1 MKEEAHLSKSTI
13 LANVLFYYCRQLQLP
28 RSIHVEFYSHNGHWK
43 KTIGRIWL
51 IYSFPIFAWGAH
63 NSYVTCISES
73 PSNFLFQYRR
83 FCGLLFIM
91 FLSCCWSK
99 PAVAGSQLALPSSGS
114 PAVTKRKKKQ
124 SWSSLYLICAVF
136 AKFLNNLPQ
145 SGSFFLDS
153 AAKASTVSGLEL
165 FLKTKKNNHRQDS
178 PPLAGKVIIC
188 NLLQMACIAANGS
201 QATGLCRPNSKAIDN
216 ETE

>member
-1 MKEEAHLSKSTI
+1 MKEEAHLCKSTI

-83 FCGLLFIM
+83 SCGLLFIM
-91 FLSCCWSK
+91 FLSCCWSE

-114 PAVTKRKKKQ
+114 PAVTKRKKRSPGPVCIWFVLCLLSFSTIYHRVVVFFWILLLKPGQLVGLNFSSKQ
-124 SWSSLYLICAVF
+124 
-136 AKFLNNLPQ
+136 K
-145 SGSFFLDS
+145 GTTTDR
-153 AAKASTVSGLEL
+153 TV
-165 FLKTKKNNHRQDS
+165 HHW
-178 PPLAGKVIIC
+178 
-188 NLLQMACIAANGS
+188 
-201 QATGLCRPNSKAIDN
+201 QAR
-216 ETE
+216 